1 MASLVLLGL
10 AALLGTGSSFSSA
23 INGLIGREIG
33 LIKATFLFLS
43 LGTGLS
49 AILGYWLEGNI
60 FSADLFALFVQQPYL
75 LAPGLINSFFII
87 VIIRSTALV
96 GTTLTTASLFSG
108 QMLMSLWLDHVGF
121 AGLRKI
127 PITPL
132 RVGAVIV
139 LLLGV
144 TLLSL
149 SNKKAATSPTS
160 TNNSAVS
167 FRRKTITPWGL
178 NLWIIAAVLV
188 VGGLLS
194 GASSINAVLGQQTG
208 VFTATLFFL
217 GPGVLLL
224 PLLSLVI
231 DPFSLQVIKSWR
243 PLYVIPGLLNVLSI
257 AGSVFLI
264 PILGVQLMVSTVF
277 TAKVLTGLLIDGLGL
292 FGLPRSPITRLRLLA
307 AAVLSLGVTLSSFYG

>member
-49 AILGYWLEGNI
+49 ALLGYWLEGSL
-60 FSADLFALFVQQPYL
+60 FSADLVTLFAHQPYL
-75 LAPGLINSFFII
+75 LTPGLINSFFII

-121 AGLRKI
+121 VGLRII

-132 RVGAVIV
+132 RIGAVLV

-144 TLLSL
+144 TLLTWSNHSIVSPSL
-149 SNKKAATSPTS
+149 PPYKKLLTPR
-160 TNNSAVS
+160 AV
-167 FRRKTITPWGL
+167 
-178 NLWIIAAVLV
+178 NLWVVAAVLG

-194 GASSINAVLGQQTG
+194 GANSLNAALGQQAG

-224 PLLSLVI
+224 PLLSLVV
-231 DPFSLQVIKSWR
+231 DASSPQPIKSWR
-243 PLYVIPGLLNVLSI
+243 PLYMIPGLLNVLSI

-277 TAKVLTGLLIDGLGL
+277 TAKVLTGLLLDGLGW

-307 AAVLSLGVTLSSFYG
+307 ATVLSLGVVLSSFYG